1 MSQILPR
8 SQNDKPR
15 GRRLTI
21 GTLLKINHT
30 ATYVNQK
37 LVEAAQEI
45 ESLNF
50 VYHPGFDD
58 EEVTYILKRK
68 MLSADGLHLSF
79 EGTSYIVSNI
89 ERAINFAKFLLR
101 FSGSKSNT
109 AILECHNVA
118 CNDLSKD
125 VHPSC
130 STNESDDQSNDFHLN
145 CSTISSNLKSSTVSS
160 DLKSSTISSDLK
172 SSTISSDLKSSTIS
186 SDLKS
191 STISSDLKS
200 STTTSD
206 LKSSTISSDLK
217 SSTISS
223 DLKSSTI
230 SSDRKSSTISSD
242 LKSSTISS
250 NLKSSTVSSDLKS
263 STISSDLKS
272 STISSNLK
280 SSTVSS
286 DRKSSTI
293 SSNLKSSTISSDLKS
308 STTTSDLKS
317 STISSDLKSSTIS
330 SDLKSSTVTSN
341 LKKCSTV
348 TSDDQSNDV
357 RQNNQTIFVNSE
369 PQKHRLIG
377 GGPQETCN
385 DTEKHFVTEHAP
397 ETNDTNDTRH
407 PENDIHVE
415 TLAMEQSN
423 IENNMP
429 NSEAANDELTKDKID
444 NLGAVLY
451 KKFEEHEK
459 FDYVE
464 ALRIFVSPDKT
475 KVSTIAPYHPEGRTV
490 YLFSGENDDWKADD

>member
-50 VYHPGFDD
+50 VYHPGFYD

-101 FSGSKSNT
+101 FSGGKSDT

-118 CNDLSKD
+118 CNDLSKN

-130 STNESDDQSNDFHLN
+130 STNETDDQSNDFHLN
-145 CSTISSNLKSSTVSS
+145 CSTISSNLKTSTVSA

-172 SSTISSDLKSSTIS
+172 SSTISSDLKC
-186 SDLKS
+186 
-191 STISSDLKS
+191 
-200 STTTSD
+200 
-206 LKSSTISSDLK
+206 
-217 SSTISS
+217 
-223 DLKSSTI
+223 
-230 SSDRKSSTISSD
+230 
-242 LKSSTISS
+242 
-250 NLKSSTVSSDLKS
+250 
-263 STISSDLKS
+263 
-272 STISSNLK
+272 
-280 SSTVSS
+280 
-286 DRKSSTI
+286 
-293 SSNLKSSTISSDLKS
+293 
-308 STTTSDLKS
+308 
-317 STISSDLKSSTIS
+317 
-330 SDLKSSTVTSN
+330 STVTSD
-341 LKKCSTV
+341 LKCSTV

-369 PQKHRLIG
+369 SQKHRLIG

-385 DTEKHFVTEHAP
+385 DTEKQFVAEHAP

-429 NSEAANDELTKDKID
+429 HSEAANDELTKDKID

-464 ALRIFVSPDKT
+464 ALRIFVSPDRT

-490 YLFSGENDDWKADD
+490 YLFSGENDDWKADGYTWRYNGKKEKVISGVTVTKIYFHIRNGNEKSSKFRRSVYQMSGPNNSQNLKIVVYEGDNAEYKAMPHGNSKSENARPFQRTLPSVLSNLKSRINENPADRQNA